1 MEDLFNMMLHADVLI
16 SDFVTQYGML
26 TYLIV
31 FVIIFLETGLVV
43 TNFFPGDSLLFASGI
58 LASSG
63 DLKLF
68 PLISLLFIATV
79 IGNTSNYM
87 IGRFVGGHYY
97 KKDNKKRMLHFN
109 KASLFYERHGIKSVV
124 VSRFIPFMRSFIP
137 FFSGTTKMKF
147 WPFTF
152 ANIVGGILWVVFYI
166 LLGYYFG
173 GIPWIKENLGLVFFA
188 MIIFVV
194 LGACIF
200 GFRMMWNKSYLL

>member
-1 MEDLFNMMLHADVLI
+1 MMLHADVLI
-16 SDFVTQYGML
+16 SDFVTQYGLL

-63 DLKLF
+63 DLHLW
-68 PLISLLFIATV
+68 PLIGLLFVATV

-87 IGRFVGGHYY
+87 IGRFLGGHYF
-97 KKDNKKRMLHFN
+97 KKENKKRMRYFN
-109 KASLFYERHGIKSVV
+109 KASTFYEKYGIKSVM

-147 WPFTF
+147 WSFTL
-152 ANIVGGILWVVFYI
+152 ANAIGGILWVAFYI
-166 LLGYYFG
+166 LLGYYIG
-173 GIPWIKENLGLVFFA
+173 EIPWIQANLGLIFFTMMVFMVIVAILF
-188 MIIFVV
+188 IIK
-194 LGACIF
+194 I
-200 GFRMMWNKSYLL
+200 MWKKKLTL